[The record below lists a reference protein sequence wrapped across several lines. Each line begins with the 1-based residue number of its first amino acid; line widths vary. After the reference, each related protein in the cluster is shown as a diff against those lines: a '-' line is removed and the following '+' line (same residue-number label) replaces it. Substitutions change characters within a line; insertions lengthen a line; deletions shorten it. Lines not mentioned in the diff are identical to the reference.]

1 MARSGE
7 HEQFMKA
14 ALEQAESAAR
24 LGEVP
29 VGAVVVQDGKIIAQA
44 HNRRELAQDPMAHAE
59 ILALS
64 RAAKILDSWR
74 LSGCSLYVTLEP
86 CPMCAGALVN
96 ARVDHVIYGC
106 PDPKAGAVRSLYALC
121 DDPRL
126 NHRLQITRGVLAK
139 ACAEVLSSFFSKL
152 RLKPKKQ
159 AEGVSWK
166 DAPEDEEMPRAREP
180 EAEIWSRSRAGDEEA
195 QVKAPRVAETPPGKI
210 PMAPRRMPNTEP
222 KGKPSLMP
230 RLVPGARPTQDPAAP
245 NPNVTLGF
253 DPKSDGFVT
262 LSDESTPGPSV
273 TMSFERPP
281 EDLISLDDLPL
292 AAPMATVGLG
302 QLPRMEPDGEAAKK
316 EHAREASG
324 RAQEVARRKLEQE
337 EAMKELQQEAAEA
350 SRRPP
355 HLAQKIA
362 PKASQKGASGRPDK
376 TVAWGVDPTP
386 TRDYPA
392 PSNAPEA
399 PRRPK
404 KK

>member
-1 MARSGE
+1 
-7 HEQFMKA
+7 MKA

-96 ARVDHVIYGC
+96 ARVDHLIYGC

-126 NHRLQITRGVLAK
+126 NHRLQITRGVLADP
-139 ACAEVLSSFFSKL
+139 CADILSTFFCKL
-152 RLKPKKQ
+152 RQKPKDQ
-159 AEGVSWK
+159 AV
-166 DAPEDEEMPRAREP
+166 AEEPRPRSGAKKP
-180 EAEIWSRSRAGDEEA
+180 EAQST
-195 QVKAPRVAETPPGKI
+195 APAKI
-210 PMAPRRMPNTEP
+210 PLAPKRSASPEP
-222 KGKPSLMP
+222 REKPSLMP
-230 RLVPGARPTQDPAAP
+230 RLVPGARPAHDSAAP
-245 NPNVTLGF
+245 DPNVTLGF
-253 DPKSDGFVT
+253 DPSPDAFVS
-262 LSDESTPGPSV
+262 LSDTPTPGPSV

-281 EDLISLDDLPL
+281 EDLISLDDLLLSDPMVTVGPGQRPQPQPDYEAASKKREQEASQQAQL
-292 AAPMATVGLG
+292 AAKEK
-302 QLPRMEPDGEAAKK
+302 QEQEAAK
-316 EHAREASG
+316 
-324 RAQEVARRKLEQE
+324 VKLEQ
-337 EAMKELQQEAAEA
+337 QAAQA
-350 SRRPP
+350 SRKPP
-355 HLAQKIA
+355 YVATI
-362 PKASQKGASGRPDK
+362 KARKESPKGASGGADK

-392 PSNAPEA
+392 ASDAQLA
-399 PRRPK
+399 SRRLK